1 MRLVSDYMKD
11 DMLRHELN
19 ILTDKTFGFDFE
31 NWYRN
36 GYFEGEYIPY
46 SFEENGSI
54 ISNVSANHMYFNI
67 AGEKK
72 YFIQIGTVMTDE
84 AYRNQGLARQL
95 IKAVIREY
103 EGRCDGI
110 YLFGNL
116 SALNFYRKAGF
127 VEKNQY
133 QYSLKDKAV
142 IAKKSG
148 GMFIKTNAGTDPEMK
163 KKYLAAVR
171 EGTANSAFEQ
181 ENRFSLQMFY
191 TTDMDN
197 VYYSK
202 ELDCFAVYSVD
213 DGVLTLQSVIS
224 NRKQQLRDVIG
235 EIGDEYKKL
244 VLGFTPD
251 DDSKDLF
258 DATKFDGGDDYRL
271 FCLGSGMD
279 VIERDRLFFPALSHA

>member
-133 QYSLKDKAV
+133 QYSLKHY
-142 IAKKSG
+142 I
-148 GMFIKTNAGTDPEMK
+148 
-163 KKYLAAVR
+163 
-171 EGTANSAFEQ
+171 Q
-181 ENRFSLQMFY
+181 
-191 TTDMDN
+191 N
-197 VYYSK
+197 VNK
-202 ELDCFAVYSVD
+202 RV
-213 DGVLTLQSVIS
+213 
-224 NRKQQLRDVIG
+224 
-235 EIGDEYKKL
+235 
-244 VLGFTPD
+244 
-251 DDSKDLF
+251 
-258 DATKFDGGDDYRL
+258 
-271 FCLGSGMD
+271 
-279 VIERDRLFFPALSHA
+279 